1 LQPVGQCVGL
11 PAGNLYRETSSN
23 STFPYRNLTAGGLD
37 VDGDG
42 KVDIKFNGAA
52 FYVTAPVWAAFSLS
66 LSAVA
71 ALW

>member
-1 LQPVGQCVGL
+1 MQPVGECVGL
-11 PAGNLYRETSSN
+11 PAGNLYRETTSN

-42 KVDIKFNGAA
+42 KVDIKYKSSA
-52 FYVTAPVWAAFSLS
+52 FDITAPVWVALS
-66 LSAVA
+66 LATVA